1 LRLLVKEDHR
11 LPFVQMRALFQGGVL
26 AEKIGNSGITQLM
39 AKLLVKG
46 TANRTGQQIAEQIES
61 VGGGIDAYGGNNSF
75 GASLEVLSGDTL
87 LGLELMAD
95 VLLQPSFPE
104 AALERQRVVQHAALK
119 AQLDKLLQ
127 GTFRLMRE
135 NLFGG
140 QGYGLDT
147 LGTEASLD
155 KLGAGDLA
163 AFHQK
168 FAVPNNAVL
177 AIFGDVKTNDIR
189 AEVEKAF
196 GLWPAGNEFRA
207 PKHIPP
213 GEGMRRVEQVR
224 DKEQAVAVLGYRG
237 CSFFDEDRYALE
249 LIGEACSDLG
259 SRLFL
264 RIREELGLAYYVGA
278 QSHPGFTEGHFSFYA
293 GTSPEQLEQ
302 VEKELLAEA
311 AKLRQDGL
319 TDDELR
325 RAKAKIIGQKKISRQ
340 DLGGLATMSGLDELY
355 GLGFQSSEKDDEKY
369 ESITKAQ
376 IEAAAQ
382 KYLRPGQCVMA
393 VTHP

>member
-1 LRLLVKEDHR
+1 
-11 LPFVQMRALFQGGVL
+11 M
-26 AEKIGNSGITQLM
+26 
-39 AKLLVKG
+39 
-46 TANRTGQQIAEQIES
+46 
-61 VGGGIDAYGGNNSF
+61 
-75 GASLEVLSGDTL
+75 
-87 LGLELMAD
+87 
-95 VLLQPSFPE
+95 
-104 AALERQRVVQHAALK
+104 
-119 AQLDKLLQ
+119 
-127 GTFRLMRE
+127 
-135 NLFGG
+135 
-140 QGYGLDT
+140 
-147 LGTEASLD
+147 
-155 KLGAGDLA
+155 
-163 AFHQK
+163 
-168 FAVPNNAVL
+168 
-177 AIFGDVKTNDIR
+177 
-189 AEVEKAF
+189 
-196 GLWPAGNEFRA
+196 
-207 PKHIPP
+207 
-213 GEGMRRVEQVR
+213 
-224 DKEQAVAVLGYRG
+224 
-237 CSFFDEDRYALE
+237 
-249 LIGEACSDLG
+249 
-259 SRLFL
+259 
-264 RIREELGLAYYVGA
+264 GA